1 MNGRNLLCPNP
12 KNQNTNQKKKKERSI
27 IFAIRD
33 PILSVILSAINE
45 DTPFRQII
53 RKGNMSQ
60 LFIEDYIKKLVML
73 EKQLGTKTKYQLF
86 EPFPLNP
93 SDPIAIQDAAKKIAE
108 FVGLHNLTFIVG
120 IAKQKE
126 KVGGHVELQY
136 GRREVFIEISENI
149 AKFDAAVLATLAHE
163 ITHKYLQINNI
174 SVGTSSIHEYEN
186 EVLTDITAVFLGLG
200 KLMLNGCEIENVRLE
215 ARTEGA
221 YVTEQLKSGYLDR
234 EQLAFVYRM
243 VCAMRRISNQDMVS
257 GLSAEALSAIRAYD
271 SYQQDYFSQQLHS
284 DRYRSELIKAAE
296 TDIQALQSE
305 LNLINQ
311 HLEFLKEEY
320 ICKTEEF
327 LITKHKKVQSLLDD
341 TKSMRLSDT
350 HDPCLL
356 FLSTIELQKKIDQVR
371 TKVAQ
376 ESSNTMN
383 VKQSLNELTKLD
395 QEKKFQE
402 SGTKLF
408 LKKLFPRIFS

>member
-1 MNGRNLLCPNP
+1 
-12 KNQNTNQKKKKERSI
+12 
-27 IFAIRD
+27 
-33 PILSVILSAINE
+33 
-45 DTPFRQII
+45 
-53 RKGNMSQ
+53 MSQ

-108 FVGLHNLTFIVG
+108 FVGLHNLTFVVG

-149 AKFDAAVLATLAHE
+149 AKFDVAVLATLAHE

-174 SVGTSSIHEYEN
+174 SVGTGSIREYEN

-200 KLMLNGCEIENVRLE
+200 KLMLNGCEIKNVRLE
-215 ARTEGA
+215 ARTDGT
-221 YVTEQLKSGYLDR
+221 YVTEQLKSGYLDC
-234 EQLAFVYRM
+234 EQLTFVYRM
-243 VCAMRRISNQDMVS
+243 VCAMRRISDQEMVS
-257 GLSAEALSAIRAYD
+257 SLSTEALSAIRACD
-271 SYQQDYFSQQLHS
+271 SYQQDYFAQQLHS
-284 DRYRSELIKAAE
+284 DQYRSELIKAVE
-296 TDIQALQSE
+296 KDIQDLQSE
-305 LNLINQ
+305 LDRISQ
-311 HLEFLKEEY
+311 HLEFLKKEY

-327 LITKHKKVQSLLDD
+327 LKTKHKKIQSLLNDA
-341 TKSMRLSDT
+341 KSMRQSEIY
-350 HDPCLL
+350 DPCLL

-376 ESSNTMN
+376 ESTETMN
-383 VKQSLNELTKLD
+383 VRQSLNNLTKLD
-395 QEKKFQE
+395 REAKLQK
-402 SGTKLF
+402 SRTKLF
-408 LKKLFPRIFS
+408 LKKLFSRIFS

>member
-1 MNGRNLLCPNP
+1 
-12 KNQNTNQKKKKERSI
+12 
-27 IFAIRD
+27 
-33 PILSVILSAINE
+33 
-45 DTPFRQII
+45 
-53 RKGNMSQ
+53 MSQ
-60 LFIEDYIKKLVML
+60 LFIDDYIKKLVIL

-108 FVGLHNLTFIVG
+108 FIGLHNLTFVVG

-136 GRREVFIEISENI
+136 GGKEVFIEISENI
-149 AKFDAAVLATLAHE
+149 AKFDVAVLATLAHE
-163 ITHKYLQINNI
+163 ITHKYLHINNI
-174 SVGTSSIHEYEN
+174 SVGTGSIREYEN

-215 ARTEGA
+215 ARTDGT
-221 YVTEQLKSGYLDR
+221 YVTEQLKSGYLDC

-243 VCAMRRISNQDMVS
+243 VCAMRRISDQEMVS
-257 GLSAEALSAIRAYD
+257 SLSTEALSAIRACD
-271 SYQQDYFSQQLHS
+271 SYQQDYFAQQLHS
-284 DRYRSELIKAAE
+284 DQYRSELIKAAE
-296 TDIQALQSE
+296 KDIQTLQSE
-305 LNLINQ
+305 LNRINQ

-327 LITKHKKVQSLLDD
+327 LRTKLKKVQSLLNDA
-341 TKSMRLSDT
+341 KSTRLNDI

-376 ESSNTMN
+376 ESSDTMN
-383 VKQSLNELTKLD
+383 IKQSLNELTKLD
-395 QEKKFQE
+395 QEEKLKALETKSLLRKF
-402 SGTKLF
+402 
-408 LKKLFPRIFS
+408 FSRVFR